1 MDSNER
7 PSTAKNKYINFKEK
21 VYIKKKIAMGGK
33 YLGKK
38 GWKFWERMVSIFN
51 RVDRVDITKKVEFKQ
66 RFEGRER
73 VRFFWKETTRTE
85 QPVKRP

>member
-1 MDSNER
+1 
-7 PSTAKNKYINFKEK
+7 
-21 VYIKKKIAMGGK
+21 
-33 YLGKK
+33 
-38 GWKFWERMVSIFN
+38 MVSIFN

-66 RFEGRER
+66 RFEGRQR